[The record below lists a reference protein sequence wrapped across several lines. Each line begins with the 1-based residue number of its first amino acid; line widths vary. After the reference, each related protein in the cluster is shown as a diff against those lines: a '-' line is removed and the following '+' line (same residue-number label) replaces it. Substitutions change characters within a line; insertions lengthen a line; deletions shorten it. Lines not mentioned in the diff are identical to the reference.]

1 MSTVE
6 AKPNRVEFETEQQL
20 VRQAR
25 AGDQDAFVQLVRLH
39 HQTVTRRTIRFV
51 GRADVAEDIVQ
62 EVFLTAWKS
71 IQDFS
76 GEADFCAWLCGIARN
91 KAISALRSEIARRR
105 REGNSLDGELAQWR
119 LADAEAT
126 STNDEEERLEML
138 KLCLEQLPTQH
149 RQVIDRYYTAGDS
162 AEQIGND
169 LKRKPGAV
177 RTMLMRI
184 RKVLQQCIQRKLKQ
198 I

>member
-1 MSTVE
+1 ME

-20 VRQAR
+20 VRQAQ
-25 AGDQDAFVQLVRLH
+25 AGGEDAFVQLVRLH
-39 HQTVTRRTIRFV
+39 HQAVTRRTIRFV
-51 GRADVAEDIVQ
+51 GRADIAEDLVQ
-62 EVFLTAWKS
+62 EVFLAAWKS
-71 IQDFS
+71 IRNFS

-105 REGNSLDGELAQWR
+105 REGTSLDCELAEWR
-119 LADAEAT
+119 LADVEAA
-126 STNDEEERLEML
+126 SGDDEEERLKML
-138 KLCLEQLPTQH
+138 KLCLERLPPQH

-169 LKRKPGAV
+169 LRRTSGAV

-184 RKVLQQCIQRKLKQ
+184 RKVLQQCIQRKLNQ